1 MALQI
6 KVASPCSEKW
16 ESMRGDERRRFCEK
30 CQLHVHDLRSLS
42 ETEATELL
50 RGASG
55 RVCGRVFQRADGTVL
70 TKDCPVGEAT
80 LRRRM
85 VMSVVAV
92 AALFVAVAGLLN
104 GARSRGFDDNE
115 AAPVADVLR
124 SRFHAAKESL
134 RSTALFGPLINRF
147 DPSPRML
154 VGDIVA
160 MPPKAGS

>member
-6 KVASPCSEKW
+6 SVASPCSEKW
-16 ESMRGDERRRFCEK
+16 ESMRGDVRRRFCEK
-30 CQLHVHDLRSLS
+30 CRLHVHDLRSLT
-42 ETEATELL
+42 EAEATELL

-92 AALFVAVAGLLN
+92 VALVVAVAGLLTA
-104 GARSRGFDDNE
+104 GRSRRHEDRGLT
-115 AAPVADVLR
+115 PVAEVLR
-124 SRFHAAKESL
+124 ERYRDAKESL
-134 RSTALFGPLINRF
+134 RSTALFGPIINRF
-147 DPSPRML
+147 DPPRASMI
-154 VGDIVA
+154 VGEIDVR
-160 MPPKAGS
+160 PKSGS

>member
-1 MALQI
+1 MALHI

-30 CQLHVHDLRSLS
+30 CQLHVHDLRSSS
-42 ETEATELL
+42 EAEVTELL

-80 LRRRM
+80 LRRRL

-92 AALFVAVAGLLN
+92 AALVLAIVGLVS
-104 GARSRGFDDNE
+104 ARRSRPRPE
-115 AAPVADVLR
+115 APSRVGEALR
-124 SRFHAAKESL
+124 HRFNAAKGTL
-134 RSTALFGPLINRF
+134 RSTDVFGPIINRF
-147 DPSPRML
+147 DPCPGLSL
-154 VGDIVA
+154 GEVVIT
-160 MPPKAGS
+160 PPKTKR

>member
-30 CQLHVHDLRSLS
+30 CQLHVHDVRSLS
-42 ETEATELL
+42 EAEATELL

-70 TKDCPVGEAT
+70 TRDCPVGEAT

-92 AALFVAVAGLLN
+92 AALFVAVAGLLT
-104 GARSRGFDDNE
+104 GSRSTRHHEGP
-115 AAPVADVLR
+115 APVADALR
-124 SRFHAAKESL
+124 DRFHAAREAL
-134 RSTALFGPLINRF
+134 RATALFGPLIDRF
-147 DPSPRML
+147 DPAPPPMI
-154 VGDIVA
+154 VGKIVA
-160 MPPKAGS
+160 MPPKSGS

>member
-16 ESMRGDERRRFCEK
+16 ESMAGDERRRFCAK

-42 ETEATELL
+42 EAEATELL

-55 RVCGRVFQRADGTVL
+55 RLCGRVFQRADGTVL
-70 TKDCPVGEAT
+70 TKDCPVGVAT
-80 LRRRM
+80 LRRRL

-92 AALFVAVAGLLN
+92 AALFVAVAGLVT
-104 GARSRGFDDNE
+104 GGRAQGHHPAGPARIGDMLRGQFR
-115 AAPVADVLR
+115 AAR
-124 SRFHAAKESL
+124 ESL
-134 RSTALFGPLINRF
+134 RSTAIFGPLIDRL
-147 DPSPRML
+147 DPPMM
-154 VGDIVA
+154 VGKLVA

>member
-30 CQLHVHDLRSLS
+30 CQLHVHDVRSLT
-42 ETEATELL
+42 EAEATELL

-92 AALFVAVAGLLN
+92 AALFVAVAGLLT
-104 GARSRGFDDNE
+104 GSSRSHDD
-115 AAPVADVLR
+115 AGPAPVSDALR
-124 SRFHAAKESL
+124 GRFRAAKESL
-134 RSTALFGPLINRF
+134 RSTALFGPIINRF
-147 DPSPRML
+147 DPAPPPMI
-154 VGDIVA
+154 VGKIVA
-160 MPPKAGS
+160 MPPKTGS

>member
-30 CQLHVHDLRSLS
+30 CQLHVHDLRSL
-42 ETEATELL
+42 
-50 RGASG
+50 
-55 RVCGRVFQRADGTVL
+55 
-70 TKDCPVGEAT
+70 
-80 LRRRM
+80 

-104 GARSRGFDDNE
+104 GARSRGFDDNG
-115 AAPVADVLR
+115 AAPVADALR

-160 MPPKAGS
+160 MPPKTGS